1 MSEETPIQNMAPG
14 LLQAFAPQEEAP
26 QDGPRRRRRRGPDP
40 LLALREWQ
48 PRTRL
53 GQKVMAGEI
62 VSYEQA
68 LAAALVHRI
77 GSVFGL
83 QVSARVMHVQKPPKH
98 AVARLPPQ
106 PPPSQPAAPP
116 AAAEAEA
123 AEDVSHVVL

>member
-48 PRTRL
+48 PKTRL

-62 VSYEQA
+62 ISYEQA
-68 LAAALVHRI
+68 LASGHDAVTQCPALPCGRAVRAI
-77 GSVFGL
+77 VRF
-83 QVSARVMHVQKPPKH
+83 ARVQGNF
-98 AVARLPPQ
+98 
-106 PPPSQPAAPP
+106 S
-116 AAAEAEA
+116 
-123 AEDVSHVVL
+123 